1 MGRRQF
7 PRKNVWEGVNAPLR
21 RCGKASVPHSEGVGR
36 RQFPTD
42 KVWEG
47 VISPGRRCR
56 EASVPQ

>member
-1 MGRRQF
+1 MRGVTQLLIE
-7 PRKNVWEGVNAPLR
+7 KVWEGV
-21 RCGKASVPHSEGVGR
+21 SSHSEGVGR

-47 VISPGRRCR
+47 VISPGRSCR